1 MAEITMIS
9 IDKLNPHPDNPR
21 KHIGDVTELA
31 ESIKANGI
39 LQNLTVVPYFSPV
52 HKRVINGLYTV
63 IIGHRR
69 LAAARLAGLE
79 ELPCIITE
87 MSAKEQLS
95 TMLTENMQRS
105 DLTVYEQAQGFQMML
120 DLGDTIENIADKSG
134 FSESTVRRRIKL
146 LELDH
151 GKFERSVQRGGTLA
165 DYAALDD
172 IKNIELKNS
181 VLDKIGTSDFKNAL
195 KAAIDKEKKEKRF
208 AEWIEVLKTFAEER
222 KNINY
227 QDYKYIRN
235 YGYNL
240 TAEVVIPKDAGKVKY
255 YYNVTPYSID
265 IYTDKTSVTAEN
277 IGRQKEQAELEARQA
292 PIKLRNEM
300 IKEISS
306 RHYEL
311 RIEFVQDL
319 TIKPDH
325 MPAIMRAAAEIIYNI
340 YEVSKEMLADL
351 CDIEYEDSDDDD
363 IYDAVRSEAPE
374 KQLLYMVCAA
384 LDSPHTGYWYQ
395 SWNKEMRTYEI
406 IHNSANRLDVLYGL
420 LCELGYEMSGEEL
433 EMQEGTHK
441 VFQSGE

>member
-87 MSAKEQLS
+87 MSVKEQLS

-120 DLGDTIENIADKSG
+120 DLGDTVENIADKSG

-181 VLDKIGTSDFKNAL
+181 ILDKIGTSDFKNAL

-222 KNINY
+222 ENINY
-227 QDYKYIRN
+227 QDYKYVRG
-235 YGYNL
+235 YYNL
-240 TAEVVIPKDAGKVKY
+240 QAEVVIPEDAGKVKY

-265 IYTDKTSVTAEN
+265 VYTDKTSVTASDIE
-277 IGRQKEQAELEARQA
+277 REKEQAEREALQA
-292 PIKLRNEM
+292 PIKRRNEM
-300 IKEISS
+300 IEEISR

-325 MPAIMRAAAEIIYNI
+325 MPAIMRAAAESIYNGDEANG
-340 YEVSKEMLADL
+340 EVLADL
-351 CDIEYEDSDDDD
+351 CDIEFEDSDDDD
-363 IYDAVRSEAPE
+363 IIEAARCEAPE
-374 KQLLYMVCAA
+374 KQLLYMVFAA
-384 LDSPHTGYWYQ
+384 LDNPRIGYWYQ
-395 SWNKEMRTYEI
+395 SWNSEIRTYEI
-406 IHNSANRLDVLYGL
+406 IHNRKNRIDVLYSL
-420 LCELGYEMSGEEL
+420 LCQLGYEMSGEEL
-433 EMQEGTHK
+433 EMQEGTHN
-441 VFQSGE
+441 VFQSEE